1 MTTTKDFIYDTI
13 KHWVGKNFGS
23 QEADDPSWDIDSLSN
38 YLARQL
44 EMRDLKV
51 LDLKRYELTVLL
63 PEEVDYESAIAKVE
77 NHVEQ
82 VGGRVVSK
90 ENDGVKR
97 LAYAINNHERADYV
111 YLNIDLPKDAPVKLS
126 TWLNIND
133 EVLRYLLV
141 QADTGR
147 RARH

>member
-23 QEADDPSWDIDSLSN
+23 QEADDPSWDIDSLSS

-44 EMRDLKV
+44 EQRDRKT

-63 PEEVDYESAIAKVE
+63 PEEVDYALAIEKIEDYIRQAGGKITSTE
-77 NHVEQ
+77 NE
-82 VGGRVVSK
+82 
-90 ENDGVKR
+90 GVKR

-111 YLNIDLPKDAPVKLS
+111 YMNIDLPKDAPVKIS

-133 EVLRYLLV
+133 SVLRYLLV
-141 QADTGR
+141 QADTR
-147 RARH
+147 RI